1 MLRRTCTLA
10 AVLLL
15 SALAGCGG
23 GSTGGSSAGTS
34 GGGTSGGSASGSAS
48 GLASGSASGEALKV
62 GTEGTYAPFTFHD
75 PKTNKLTGY
84 DVEVTEAIG
93 TKLGRPVQFSEST
106 FDAIFAGLE
115 ASRYDVVANQI
126 SVNPER
132 QAKYAFS
139 KPYTVSTG
147 VIVTRADDT
156 SVRNVADIRGK
167 TSAQSTTSNFAA
179 TARKAGAQVEA
190 VEGFTQAVALLKQK
204 RVDITINDSLAVL
217 NYLRTSGDK
226 GIKIAATLGDTT
238 QQAFAFRK
246 DSPLPAEF
254 DKALD
259 QLRADGTLAKI
270 SDKWFGE
277 DVSGP
282 AAR

>member
-1 MLRRTCTLA
+1 MPRRTRTVA

-15 SALAGCGG
+15 AALAGCGSSTG
-23 GSTGGSSAGTS
+23 AGGSSGSTGGGSAA
-34 GGGTSGGSASGSAS
+34 GGSS
-48 GLASGSASGEALKV
+48 SGEVLKV

-84 DVEVTEAIG
+84 DVEVTEAVG
-93 TKLGRPVQFSEST
+93 SKLGRPVQFSEST

-115 ASRYDVVANQI
+115 ASRYDVIANQI

-132 QAKYAFS
+132 QAKYGFS
-139 KPYTVSTG
+139 EPYTVSSG
-147 VIVTRADDT
+147 VVVTRADDT
-156 SVRNVADIRGK
+156 SVHSIADIRGK
-167 TSAQSTTSNFAA
+167 TSAQSSTSNFAA
-179 TARKAGAQVEA
+179 TARKAGAKVEA

-226 GIKIAATLGDTT
+226 GIKNATTTGDRT

-246 DSPLPAEF
+246 DSPLPAQF

-259 QLRADGTLAKI
+259 QLRSDGTLAKI
-270 SDKWFGE
+270 SKKWFGQ

>member
-1 MLRRTCTLA
+1 MFRKTSVVVATLA
-10 AVLLL
+10 MA
-15 SALAGCGG
+15 ALAACGG
-23 GSTGGSSAGTS
+23 GSTAGSASSGSSSGGSSGQT
-34 GGGTSGGSASGSAS
+34 
-48 GLASGSASGEALKV
+48 LKV

-84 DVEVTEAIG
+84 DVEVVEAVAG
-93 TKLGRPVQFSEST
+93 KLGRKAEFSEST

-126 SVNPER
+126 SVNPQR

-139 KPYTVSTG
+139 EPYTVSSG
-147 VIVTRADDT
+147 VVVTRADDS
-156 SVRNVADIRGK
+156 SVHTIADIRGK
-167 TSAQSTTSNFAA
+167 TSAQSTTSNFAD
-179 TARKAGAQVEA
+179 TARKAGAKVEA

-226 GIKIAATLGDTT
+226 GIKIAATTGDTT
-238 QQAFAFRK
+238 KQAFAFRK
-246 DSPLPAEF
+246 DSPLPAQF

-259 QLRADGTLAKI
+259 QLRSDGTLAKI
-270 SDKWFGE
+270 SKKWFGQ

-282 AAR
+282 AAS

>member
-1 MLRRTCTLA
+1 MLRRTRTLA

-34 GGGTSGGSASGSAS
+34 GGTSGGS
-48 GLASGSASGEALKV
+48 SGSASGEALRV

-84 DVEVTEAIG
+84 DVEVTEAVG
-93 TKLGRPVQFSEST
+93 AKLGRQVQFSEST

-147 VIVTRADDT
+147 VIVTRSDDT
-156 SVRNVADIRGK
+156 SVRSVADIRGK
-167 TSAQSTTSNFAA
+167 KSAQSATSNFAA
-179 TARKAGAQVEA
+179 SARKAGANVEA

-226 GIKIAATLGDTT
+226 QIKIAAKLGDTT
-238 QQAFAFRK
+238 EQAFVFRK
-246 DSPLPAEF
+246 DSPLPAQF

-259 QLRADGTLAKI
+259 ELRADGTLAKI
-270 SDKWFGE
+270 SGKWFGE